1 MRLELMKKYIEKG
14 RVNEADEDKIRL
26 FIDTLDE
33 FRRLIG
39 DRRPRAVM
47 GNYPPKNEAEKKL
60 VELILKFNPTSFSKF
75 VNTLKVHT
83 SIFTLF
89 LNEMDKTEIKPSET
103 ETVTTEANIIS
114 KKLFGIRN
122 FTMQALRRNLPGIRL
137 NIHRDKIGDFKKFLA
152 YYVYIKQCV
161 RNYLNH
167 ARDFED
173 DLSTDQIEEFQG
185 TDTV

>member
-1 MRLELMKKYIEKG
+1 
-14 RVNEADEDKIRL
+14 
-26 FIDTLDE
+26 
-33 FRRLIG
+33 
-39 DRRPRAVM
+39 M

-122 FTMQALRRNLPGIRL
+122 FTMQALRRNLPGIFMDSDRRIL
-137 NIHRDKIGDFKKFLA
+137 HKNSG
-152 YYVYIKQCV
+152 KQNCALKMKHYSV
-161 RNYLNH
+161 
-167 ARDFED
+167 
-173 DLSTDQIEEFQG
+173 
-185 TDTV
+185 